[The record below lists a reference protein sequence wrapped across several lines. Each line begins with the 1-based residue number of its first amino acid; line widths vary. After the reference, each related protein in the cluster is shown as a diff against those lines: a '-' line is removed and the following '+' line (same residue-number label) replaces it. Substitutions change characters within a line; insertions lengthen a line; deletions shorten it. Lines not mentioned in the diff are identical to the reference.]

1 LYLAVIM
8 DLHSRRVIGWQTP
21 AEALDRLLKQ
31 DVNED
36 VATTG

>member
-1 LYLAVIM
+1 
-8 DLHSRRVIGWQTP
+8 TP

-31 DVNED
+31 DINES